1 MSERETHTGNM
12 EQVKFSMLREFFN
25 VLESADVRYCVV
37 GDTGTLAAVLSSD
50 VDIVVSGSD
59 LSCIPALIN
68 HFCATNDCL
77 LVQAIQH
84 EQTATYYAIAIRSEG
99 TPLYLHFDVCSDYYR
114 HGRRLLSADE
124 ILIGNYRSQLGFRIP
139 KQSAAFMY
147 YLLKKIDKRALSAE
161 QFQYLCWGWK
171 ASRSEAQEALL
182 RFWNSHDVALL
193 AAALDA
199 CDLDAITPWIPHLQ
213 RELRKGLPFSP
224 ADSAREL
231 RRLGLRIMRPTGLQ
245 VAVLGPDGSGKSSVI
260 NELNRSLAGAFRRT
274 KGYHLRPH
282 FCRPTTEGAP
292 VTNPHA
298 SKERTLFGS
307 LAKLLLWE
315 FDYVTSYAG
324 CLFPMIVQSTLV
336 VFDRYAHDLLVDPR
350 RYRYGGPRWLAKA
363 FLRLVPPPDLIVIL
377 DAPAEIVR
385 GRKEEVEVAES
396 LRQRQEYLSLGR
408 QLRNSHIVDSSR
420 PLDQLATE
428 VQDLV
433 LQFLSERT
441 ARRLRLPETR
451 PCA

>member
-1 MSERETHTGNM
+1 MNEREAHADNM
-12 EQVKFSMLREFFN
+12 EQLKFSMLREFFK

-37 GDTGTLAAVLSSD
+37 GDTRTVAAVLSSD

-114 HGRRLLSADE
+114 HGRRLLPADE
-124 ILIGNYRSQLGFRIP
+124 ILIGNYRSQLGVRIP
-139 KQSAAFMY
+139 KESAAFMY

-199 CDLDAITPWIPHLQ
+199 CDLDAITPWIPHL
-213 RELRKGLPFSP
+213 RSELRKRLPFSP
-224 ADSAREL
+224 ADYAREL
-231 RRLGLRIMRPTGLQ
+231 RRLGLRIVRPTGLHI
-245 VAVLGPDGSGKSSVI
+245 AVLGPDGSGKSSVI
-260 NELNRSLAGAFRRT
+260 NELTSSAAGAFRRT
-274 KGYHLRPH
+274 RSYHLRPH
-282 FCRPTTEGAP
+282 FCRPAAVAEP
-292 VTNPHA
+292 VTNPHG
-298 SKERTLFGS
+298 SKERTLLGS
-307 LAKLLLWE
+307 LAKLLLWGS
-315 FDYVTSYAG
+315 DYLASYVS
-324 CLFPMIVQSTLV
+324 CILPMLVQSTLV

-350 RYRYGGPRWLAKA
+350 RYRYGGPRWPVKA
-363 FLRLVPPPDLIVIL
+363 LLRVVPQPDLILIL

-385 GRKEEVEVAES
+385 RRKEEVELVES
-396 LRQRQEYLSLGR
+396 LRQRQEYLSLGHE
-408 QLRNSHIVDSSR
+408 LRNAHIVDSSR
-420 PLDQLATE
+420 PLDQLVIE

-441 ARRLRLPETR
+441 ARRLRLTETQT
-451 PCA
+451 CT